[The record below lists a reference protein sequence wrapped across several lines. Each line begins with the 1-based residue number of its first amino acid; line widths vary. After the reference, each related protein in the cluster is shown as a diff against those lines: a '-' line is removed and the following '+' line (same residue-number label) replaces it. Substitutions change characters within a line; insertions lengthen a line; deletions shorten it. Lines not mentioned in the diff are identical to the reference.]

1 MKANLDCYLCIMS
14 QVVRVTK
21 QATPD
26 EALQQ
31 QVFQEALRLVSEC
44 PADIWPPELLQCVYR
59 LVLEKTGNVD
69 PYCDKKQKANTAAM
83 EIYPRLK
90 DRVANASDPLL
101 MACKL
106 AIAGNS
112 LDLFFPTPDP
122 DPETLLDVALTMPFA
137 MNDYAEFQAGLEST
151 PLILY
156 LGDNAGEVVFDRVL
170 IEEIQKVSRGEV
182 YFAVR
187 GKPIFNDAT
196 LDDAS
201 FVGLDRVCTII
212 SNGSDAPGTILR
224 QCSSEL
230 RQLYN
235 AAGLIVSKGGA
246 NLETLSEGDKNVFF
260 FLRMKCPIQSDFLG
274 AKLGDAVLM
283 KRKPLPSDDRHWTG
297 AGRLPS
303 Q

>member
-1 MKANLDCYLCIMS
+1 
-14 QVVRVTK
+14 
-21 QATPD
+21 
-26 EALQQ
+26 
-31 QVFQEALRLVSEC
+31 
-44 PADIWPPELLQCVYR
+44 
-59 LVLEKTGNVD
+59 
-69 PYCDKKQKANTAAM
+69 
-83 EIYPRLK
+83 
-90 DRVANASDPLL
+90 
-101 MACKL
+101 
-106 AIAGNS
+106 
-112 LDLFFPTPDP
+112 
-122 DPETLLDVALTMPFA
+122 
-137 MNDYAEFQAGLEST
+137 
-151 PLILY
+151 
-156 LGDNAGEVVFDRVL
+156 VL